1 MGPRRWAFFS
11 SLLAEVTM
19 PERRGKL
26 LLVEDDPEMLLLVSE
41 HLEGEGYAVVG
52 AGRGAEAIGELRSG
66 EFDVVLTD
74 LRMPGVD
81 GMDVLRTA
89 RETQPGV
96 PVILFTAFGSIETAI
111 QAIRQGAYDY
121 VTKPFA
127 LEEITLLVGRALEHR
142 RLRAENISL
151 RQELEGRYRFENLL
165 GKSPAMQ
172 AVFALI
178 RQAAPGDA
186 SILIS
191 GESGTGKELVAKAL
205 HYNSPRSERPF
216 VPINCAAI
224 PASLLE
230 SELFGHVKGAF
241 TGAVKARRGLFREAE
256 GGTLFLDE
264 IGDLAPELQ
273 AKLLR
278 VIEDRAVRPVG
289 SDEAIPMDLR
299 LMAATNKDLPARIRE
314 GSFRE
319 DLYYRL
325 AVIPIQLPPLRER
338 REDIPL
344 LAEHFLRRAEAASGK
359 AIRGF
364 TPEAMSALLQHPWP
378 GNVRELENVVERA
391 ATLAASA
398 EIPPEALLLDASA
411 APAPAH
417 LLAQA
422 ARRPT
427 LDELTAEYVSLV
439 LRETGGDKEKAA
451 QILGVSKRTL
461 YRWEKQPGTSDTL
474 SPTETD

>member
-1 MGPRRWAFFS
+1 
-11 SLLAEVTM
+11 M
-19 PERRGKL
+19 PNKRIRIL
-26 LLVEDDPEMLLLVSE
+26 VVEDDSEMLALVRE

-52 AGRGAEAIGELRSG
+52 AGLGAEAIARLRSG

-74 LRMPGVD
+74 LRLPDGD
-81 GMDVLRTA
+81 GMEVLRAA
-89 RETQPGV
+89 RQDRREL

-111 QAIRQGAYDY
+111 QAIRQGAFDY

-127 LEEITLLVGRALEHR
+127 LEEISLLVSRALEDR
-142 RLRAENISL
+142 RLRAENLSL
-151 RQELEGRYRFENLL
+151 RRELEGRYRFENLL
-165 GKSPAMQ
+165 GMSPAMQ
-172 AVFALI
+172 AVLALI
-178 RQAAPGDA
+178 RQAGPGDA
-186 SILIS
+186 NVLIN

-205 HYNSPRSERPF
+205 HYNSPRAEGPF
-216 VPINCAAI
+216 VPVNCAAI

-241 TGAVKARRGLFREAE
+241 TGAMKARRGLFREAE

-264 IGDLAPELQ
+264 IGDMAPEHQ

-289 SDEAIPMDLR
+289 SDEAMPMDMR
-299 LMAATNKDLPARIRE
+299 LMAATNKDLVARIRE
-314 GSFRE
+314 GLFRE

-325 AVIPIQLPPLRER
+325 AVIPIHLPPLRER

-344 LAEHFLRRAEAASGK
+344 LADHFLRRAADTSGK
-359 AIRGF
+359 EIRGF
-364 TPEAMSALLQHPWP
+364 TPEAMAALLRHPWP
-378 GNVRELENVVERA
+378 GNVRELENVVERSV
-391 ATLAASA
+391 TLTVSGQ
-398 EIPPEALLLDASA
+398 ISPEALLLDASA
-411 APAPAH
+411 APAPGA

-427 LDELTAEYVSLV
+427 LEELTGEYVSLV
-439 LRETGGDKEKAA
+439 LREAGGDKDKAA
-451 QILGVSKRTL
+451 EILGVSKRTL
-461 YRWEKQPGTSDTL
+461 YRWEKQLGTSDTV

>member
-1 MGPRRWAFFS
+1 MH
-11 SLLAEVTM
+11 AERSRILV
-19 PERRGKL
+19 
-26 LLVEDDPEMLLLVSE
+26 VEDDPEMLALVCE
-41 HLEGEGYAVVG
+41 HLESEGFAVQG
-52 AGRGAEAIGELRSG
+52 AGRGTEAIDQLRSG

-74 LRMPGVD
+74 LRLPDVD
-81 GMDVLRTA
+81 GIEVLRAA
-89 RETQPGV
+89 REGRREL

-111 QAIRQGAYDY
+111 QAIRQGAFDY
-121 VTKPFA
+121 ITKPFA
-127 LEEITLLVGRALEHR
+127 LEEISLLVGRALEDR

-165 GKSPAMQ
+165 GQSPAMQ

-186 SILIS
+186 SVLIS
-191 GESGTGKELVAKAL
+191 GESGTGKELVARAL
-205 HYNSPRSERPF
+205 HFNSPRAERPF
-216 VPINCAAI
+216 VPVNCAAV
-224 PASLLE
+224 PATLLE

-241 TGAVKARRGLFREAE
+241 TGAVKTRRGLFREAE

-264 IGDLAPELQ
+264 IGDMAPELQ

-299 LMAATNKDLPARIRE
+299 LIAATNKDIQAWVRE
-314 GSFRE
+314 GQFRE

-325 AVIPIQLPPLRER
+325 AVIPIHLPPLRER

-344 LAEHFLRRAEAASGK
+344 LAHHFLGRAATTSGK
-359 AIRGF
+359 AIRSF
-364 TPEAMSALLQHPWP
+364 TPEAMAALLRHPWP
-378 GNVRELENVVERA
+378 GNVRELQNVIERA
-391 ATLAASA
+391 VTLMVGD
-398 EIPPEALLLDASA
+398 EISPEALLLDTSA
-411 APAPAH
+411 APAPAA

-427 LDELTAEYVSLV
+427 LQELTAEYVSLV
-439 LRETGGDKEKAA
+439 LRETGGDKAKAA
-451 QILGVSKRTL
+451 EILGVSKRTL
-461 YRWEKQPGTSDTL
+461 YRWEKQILGSDTVSL
-474 SPTETD
+474 EGTA